1 LSCSF
6 CLCFDLAADAAGIRL
21 GSPARRLIDLVAYTT
36 FNEVGICHYLVNE
49 RIQDYLSGS
58 SRTSCLLRQG
68 SIMSKD
74 TLPGLTACNYAM
86 LRRATRKLGQFYDDV
101 QAPSGLKATQQ
112 GLLYQIHIGDEP
124 AMGAIAAALVMDL
137 SALGHT
143 LKPLIR
149 DGYVETFADPDDRRI
164 KRVRLTA
171 QGLVKL
177 DEAMKLWQ
185 VAQQR
190 FEDVVGKEKAER
202 LRAVLDDIAAL
213 DFDLPPAA

>member
-1 LSCSF
+1 M
-6 CLCFDLAADAAGIRL
+6 
-21 GSPARRLIDLVAYTT
+21 P
-36 FNEVGICHYLVNE
+36 
-49 RIQDYLSGS
+49 
-58 SRTSCLLRQG
+58 
-68 SIMSKD
+68 KD

-112 GLLYQIHIGDEP
+112 GLLYQIHIGGEP

-149 DGYVETFADPDDRRI
+149 DGFVETFADPDDRRI
-164 KRVRLTA
+164 KRVRLTQ

-185 VAQQR
+185 IAQQR
-190 FEDVVGKEKAER
+190 FEDVAGKEKAER
-202 LRAVLDDIAAL
+202 LRAVLDDISTL
-213 DFDLPPAA
+213 DFDLPPAT

>member
-1 LSCSF
+1 M
-6 CLCFDLAADAAGIRL
+6 
-21 GSPARRLIDLVAYTT
+21 P
-36 FNEVGICHYLVNE
+36 
-49 RIQDYLSGS
+49 
-58 SRTSCLLRQG
+58 
-68 SIMSKD
+68 KD

-124 AMGAIAAALVMDL
+124 AMGAIASALVMDL

-149 DGYVETFADPDDRRI
+149 DGFVETFADPDDRRI

-202 LRAVLDDIAAL
+202 LRAVLDDISAL
-213 DFDLPPAA
+213 DFDLPPAT